1 MIMLF
6 QIKHVIRKVFLLSFV
21 FMVLSCRESK
31 EDDVILLEKVI
42 LLEFNNKDTI
52 LINKRANFT
61 TKAISRY
68 YKFRFFNESP
78 VRITKGYDKKRE
90 QIIWASTEEQ
100 EKLDIR
106 FSNRFKVLDS
116 LLAKKDIESL
126 LEQSHNLS
134 DWQEKDLNKIHD
146 FKISFKSNSNRIS
159 KPIYTLNKKYAI
171 ICYDF
176 SYTDKN
182 IIIYKKVNNNWVY
195 VSIIKNVL

>member
-1 MIMLF
+1 MMLF
-6 QIKHVIRKVFLLSFV
+6 QLTKELTLQRKQYLVTINFVFL
-21 FMVLSCRESK
+21 MKVLSE
-31 EDDVILLEKVI
+31 LL
-42 LLEFNNKDTI
+42 KDM
-52 LINKRANFT
+52 
-61 TKAISRY
+61 TK
-68 YKFRFFNESP
+68 KQ
-78 VRITKGYDKKRE
+78 

-116 LLAKKDIESL
+116 LLAKKDIASL
-126 LEQSHNLS
+126 LEQIRNLS

-146 FKISFKSNSNRIS
+146 FKISFNSNSNRIS

-195 VSIIKNVL
+195 VSIIKNIL